1 MQVPYHV
8 NDLEQFIGM
17 NQGGYPWAFVYV
29 NGHFELIQVPV
40 LGTMSAPARAAPAKP
55 QYATG
60 RWTREEHEQFLVGLK
75 LHGRVWKNIAP
86 LVKTRSTVQIRT
98 HAQKYFLSLQKPAT
112 DASQDSSA
120 ATLSGEKRTR
130 DGDCGGLDEDI
141 FNPKRT
147 KAAADGE
154 DDSDAD
160 STDCSS
166 TSGSDSEGNHG
177 DATKASEHLVDVDF
191 DQCWDAF
198 EFIAGSETKC
208 PSAV

>member
-1 MQVPYHV
+1 
-8 NDLEQFIGM
+8 M

-40 LGTMSAPARAAPAKP
+40 LGPMSAPHRSASAKP

-60 RWTREEHEQFLVGLK
+60 RWTLEEHEQFLVGLK

-98 HAQKYFLSLQKPAT
+98 HAQKYFLSLQKPA
-112 DASQDSSA
+112 AGSA
-120 ATLSGEKRTR
+120 DPSDVALPGDKRSR
-130 DGDCGGLDEDI
+130 DEDCCVDADI
-141 FNPKRT
+141 FCPKRA
-147 KAAADGE
+147 KAAADEE
-154 DDSDAD
+154 DNSDAD

-166 TSGSDSEGNHG
+166 SSGSDSECKQG
-177 DATKASEHLVDVDF
+177 DAVAKVPEHFADMDF

-198 EFIAGSETKC
+198 EFIAGSESKNTQ
-208 PSAV
+208 AV